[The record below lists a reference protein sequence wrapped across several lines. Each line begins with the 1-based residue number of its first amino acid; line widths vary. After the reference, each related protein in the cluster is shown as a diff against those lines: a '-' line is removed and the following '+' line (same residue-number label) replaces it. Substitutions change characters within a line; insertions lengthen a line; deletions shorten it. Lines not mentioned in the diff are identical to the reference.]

1 MLKSKDH
8 SFDPKTFEVL
18 KLLATGSILIASVI
32 VPGLPIA
39 AGALLKIKK
48 NIDYENS
55 RKEWEKF
62 NLWRLKQ
69 VLKRMQN
76 SKYVEIVTQRGVPV
90 VKITDK
96 GKEKLLKYDLQNL
109 QLDQSKWDGRWRLI
123 IYDVGKDK
131 KRQVDTF
138 RRTLNNLKV
147 LRLQRSVYLTPFKCE
162 DEIEYLKQVFD
173 LDEEVQVLLIRS
185 LDNESTY
192 KKYFGLN

>member
-1 MLKSKDH
+1 M
-8 SFDPKTFEVL
+8 
-18 KLLATGSILIASVI
+18 LATGSILIASVI

>member
-18 KLLATGSILIASVI
+18 KLLATCSILIASVI